1 MLTKSEL
8 QIDFLGANHQK
19 QYEYLASLN
28 LHTAMFFLNL
38 MPLKLRAWSISE
50 HGPLDE
56 SRHALFILP
65 AIGVIQD
72 RNYKLIE
79 HENDSISIS
88 LPMEKLMNIE
98 TTASYFR
105 LENKLG
111 TF

>member
-50 HGPLDE
+50 AA
-56 SRHALFILP
+56 R
-65 AIGVIQD
+65 
-72 RNYKLIE
+72 
-79 HENDSISIS
+79 
-88 LPMEKLMNIE
+88 
-98 TTASYFR
+98 
-105 LENKLG
+105 
-111 TF
+111 